1 MNVEV
6 LSQQLKRTIL
16 RHYKTV
22 FLLLFGALALLL
34 YLTTLLSQASSLSD
48 TFVDVAIY
56 IIYILL
62 VLILSSITF
71 VGYSLLEEEP
81 LVEINS
87 YTPQRD
93 VLEIEALLDQKEEVF
108 QEKVIEKPAGFAVVL
123 NRARESLISGS
134 TVRMKGYLLVEES
147 EPEQMA
153 AYLSQQHPQI
163 TAVTLLMIKLNRAET
178 ILEQFEISYRDDVL
192 ISIEESDTVSQEA
205 VQLLDKTL
213 QQELSP
219 LYEECLSLAGLQ
231 RSEVREILR
240 HVDKKELMFALK
252 GATQELQESFFA
264 NMSSKASTEFKNAL
278 RSLTHIEQ
286 TKSQN
291 AVKNLYLLAEQLRE
305 NGKIR
310 AINQRTG

>member
-62 VLILSSITF
+62 VLILGSITF
-71 VGYSLLEEEP
+71 VGYSLLEEES
-81 LVEINS
+81 LVEISS

-93 VLEIEALLDQKEEVF
+93 VLEIESLLDQKEEVF

-153 AYLSQQHPQI
+153 EYLSQQHPQI

-310 AINQRTG
+310 AIN

>member
-62 VLILSSITF
+62 VLILGSITF

-93 VLEIEALLDQKEEVF
+93 VLEIESLLDQKEEVF

-153 AYLSQQHPQI
+153 EYLSQQHPQI

-205 VQLLDKTL
+205 VQLLDEAL

-264 NMSSKASTEFKNAL
+264 NMSSKASTEFKNVL

-291 AVKNLYLLAEQLRE
+291 AIKNLYLLAEQLRE